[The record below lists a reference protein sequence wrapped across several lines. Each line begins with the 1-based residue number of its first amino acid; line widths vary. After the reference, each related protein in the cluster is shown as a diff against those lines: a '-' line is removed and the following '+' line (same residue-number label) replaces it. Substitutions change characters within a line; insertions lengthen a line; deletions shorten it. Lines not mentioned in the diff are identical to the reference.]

1 LLVFALTVTALI
13 GILVVIVAVGLIAQK
28 VTYRSKTARKVKLDE
43 YYQQKIDPILLEDF
57 PPDSLDP
64 NSLPF
69 RQNAKRVCEPL
80 KVELNARGRMSRRQ
94 HQAALK
100 RVMLGMS
107 RELVGETRARLSLAF
122 LIFGLVDEEMRDLA
136 SRRWWVRAK
145 ACRNLALMRAEDAT
159 ADLVMLLS
167 DDEEDVRIE
176 AAMALVTIAGAKA
189 LRPLLT
195 NLRKISVWM
204 SIQLSKVVL
213 AMGSAAV
220 PELIEAL
227 KSDFPSIKGFS
238 VEMLGEIGDISA
250 CAPLVDFARITESND
265 LRCKALR
272 AIGDLGDEAGKE
284 VLLDYLADDDEAIR
298 VSAAQGLGSLASPE
312 TAPFLKDHL
321 LHDSISV
328 RLAAGNSLKRID
340 GAGEDFFIG
349 AYGEAD
355 TVTKRIILQF
365 LEELG
370 VPETTIEEIGR

>member
-1 LLVFALTVTALI
+1 
-13 GILVVIVAVGLIAQK
+13 
-28 VTYRSKTARKVKLDE
+28 
-43 YYQQKIDPILLEDF
+43 
-57 PPDSLDP
+57 
-64 NSLPF
+64 
-69 RQNAKRVCEPL
+69 
-80 KVELNARGRMSRRQ
+80 
-94 HQAALK
+94 
-100 RVMLGMS
+100 
-107 RELVGETRARLSLAF
+107 
-122 LIFGLVDEEMRDLA
+122 
-136 SRRWWVRAK
+136 
-145 ACRNLALMRAEDAT
+145 
-159 ADLVMLLS
+159 
-167 DDEEDVRIE
+167 
-176 AAMALVTIAGAKA
+176 
-189 LRPLLT
+189 
-195 NLRKISVWM
+195 M